1 MLIGAE
7 VNCVNEVLHQFVWL
21 SHITNS
27 LRHELHKMQ
36 VVFRVFEHQLAI
48 LYVERVHTQVENTP
62 VQSKATVNFKLAKPH
77 VPPIMCVFHLSHNCM
92 LRSLED
98 LSVVQYLR
106 RYRWVPHNLEHLV
119 SILLIVAWVDVDE
132 DDLGTP
138 QSVLVL
144 PPEHVQ
150 ARVLL
155 QVLE

>member
-7 VNCVNEVLHQFVWL
+7 VHCVHEVLHQFVWL

-48 LYVERVHTQVENTP
+48 LNVERVHTQVKNTP
-62 VQSKATVNFKLAKPH
+62 VQSKATVNFKLAKPN
-77 VPPIMCVFHLSHNCM
+77 VPPIMCVFHLSNNCL

-106 RYRWVPHNLEHLV
+106 RYCWVSHNLEHLV
-119 SILLIVAWVDVDE
+119 SIPLIVAWVDVDE

-144 PPEHVQ
+144 PPEHVET
-150 ARVLL
+150 RVLL

>member
-1 MLIGAE
+1 MH
-7 VNCVNEVLHQFVWL
+7 CVNKVLHQFVRF

-36 VVFRVFEHQLAI
+36 VVFRVFEHHLAI

-62 VQSKATVNFKLAKPH
+62 VQSKATVSFELAKPH
-77 VPPIMCVFHLSHNCM
+77 VPPIMCVFHLSNNCM
-92 LRSLED
+92 LRSLEH
-98 LSVVQYLR
+98 LSVVQYPR
-106 RYRWVPHNLEHLV
+106 GYFWVSHNLEHLV

-132 DDLGTP
+132 DDLGMP

-144 PPEHVQ
+144 PPEDVET
-150 ARVLL
+150 RVLL